1 MADYLM
7 KYGILDLIDKYMDDC
22 VAQNKNS
29 LIEVIPKGTSDYN
42 AMQLFLERC
51 STGYEPKMAILD
63 KERAVIKEYS
73 RYNKIEEKS
82 RRKIQHD
89 KIVINNVQK
98 NNIRSDGSINKFNYQ
113 RLSDIEKYGTVKKES
128 TTNST
133 NVTMNR
139 IRENQEKIKAQK
151 EKQEHL
157 YVTSDRVQPNK
168 KVLTKKENAQNDNYQ
183 LEEYL
188 LLFENFKKQINDYL
202 QNRQVVD
209 VNFLMKNTD
218 LNRLFEIIPSMKLK
232 LEFGI
237 WLRLHFG
244 WTLNYFLRD
253 FSKKIYGI
261 SHETVRR
268 RLIKYNVPYRK
279 IDFKDE
285 ENIRKIV
292 FDVENFIN

>member
-29 LIEVIPKGTSDYN
+29 LIEVIPKGTSDYHD
-42 AMQLFLERC
+42 MKLFLELC

-63 KERAVIKEYS
+63 KERAVIKEFS

-89 KIVINNVQK
+89 KIVINNERK
-98 NNIRSDGSINKFNYQ
+98 NNIRDDGSISKFNYQ
-113 RLSDIEKYGTVKKES
+113 RLSDIEKHGTIKKES
-128 TTNST
+128 KTNST
-133 NVTMNR
+133 NTTLGKN
-139 IRENQEKIKAQK
+139 IK
-151 EKQEHL
+151 KQEHL
-157 YVTSDRVQPNK
+157 YVTSDREQLK
-168 KVLTKKENAQNDNYQ
+168 KVLAKKENAQVDNYQ

-202 QNRQVVD
+202 QNKQVVD
-209 VNFLMKNTD
+209 VDFLMKNTD

-285 ENIRKIV
+285 ENIRKII

>member
-29 LIEVIPKGTSDYN
+29 LIEVIPKGTSDYHD
-42 AMQLFLERC
+42 MKLFLELC

-63 KERAVIKEYS
+63 KERAVIKEFS

-89 KIVINNVQK
+89 KIVINNERK
-98 NNIRSDGSINKFNYQ
+98 NNIRDDGSISKFNYQ
-113 RLSDIEKYGTVKKES
+113 RLSDIEKHGTIKKES
-128 TTNST
+128 KTNST
-133 NVTMNR
+133 NTTLGKN
-139 IRENQEKIKAQK
+139 IK
-151 EKQEHL
+151 KQEHL
-157 YVTSDRVQPNK
+157 YVTSDREQLK
-168 KVLTKKENAQNDNYQ
+168 KVLAKKENAQVDNYQ

-202 QNRQVVD
+202 QNKQIVD
-209 VNFLMKNTD
+209 VDFLMKNTD

-285 ENIRKIV
+285 ENIRKII